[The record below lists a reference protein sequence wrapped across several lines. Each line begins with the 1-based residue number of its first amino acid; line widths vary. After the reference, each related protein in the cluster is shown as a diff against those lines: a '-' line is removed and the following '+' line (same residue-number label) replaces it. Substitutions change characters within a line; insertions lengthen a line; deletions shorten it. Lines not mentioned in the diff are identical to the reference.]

1 MKKITWEGENEKK
14 KKTTLVHPG
23 LGDLGGHT
31 PGDPASYDLR
41 AGYQGA
47 GGAKEDCRDMNPLL
61 HLQHLVPSG
70 ADHS

>member
-1 MKKITWEGENEKK
+1 MKKK